1 MGLGFNAISEF
12 GAPAIAF
19 ILRVHAKKK
28 LNRAKCYFQP
38 LCKEVPHAFQ
48 FTRPL

>member
-1 MGLGFNAISEF
+1 MGLGFNAIGGF

-28 LNRAKCYFQP
+28 KN
-38 LCKEVPHAFQ
+38 
-48 FTRPL
+48 